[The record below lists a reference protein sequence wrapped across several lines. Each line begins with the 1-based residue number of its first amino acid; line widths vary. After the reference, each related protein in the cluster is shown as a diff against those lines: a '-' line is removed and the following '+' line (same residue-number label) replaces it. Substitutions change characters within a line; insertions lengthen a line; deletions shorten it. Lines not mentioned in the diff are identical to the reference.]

1 MSITRAEAEEIAA
14 GWARHETERRGYACT
29 PVMSEFD
36 LGYVVWTRPPDSVT
50 PIPGDGGRT
59 VIDRATGLLTTWPSV
74 PVETVAR
81 LYRERQPALAA
92 QRRTLDPSVELL
104 RNVRRHPAPTI
115 AAHLTVDGR
124 VFRARGAKGDQEIGH
139 HPLVVQHLNKVDSRT
154 KVRGCARHAELI
166 VLSDV
171 LHAHGDSLTLAEA
184 RDLLRTSVFEAFF
197 VREPD
202 DPQAGQP
209 ARLCESCVEAL
220 VDFAV
225 LPWPEL
231 GRVQP
236 MLPAALPDGIGPPG
250 DPNRFPEHITQMLLR
265 AGWLQVDR
273 VSRAE
278 LAQPKIA
285 ELEAIGHRA
294 FPAVE
299 EALIDF
305 HFLITS
311 ERGPGVRRAVRLFEL
326 TPRRAAHTTA
336 VLSDLGAVLGV
347 RLFPIGIEHHGD
359 TVLAM
364 DERGRV
370 FALDQAGEWFI
381 GETIDE
387 AVVGLLTGD
396 GPAIRLRD
404 DGTW

>member
-14 GWARHETERRGYACT
+14 GWARLETERRGYACT

-36 LGYVVWTRPPDSVT
+36 LGYVVWTRQPDSVT

-74 PVETVAR
+74 PVDTVAQ
-81 LYRERQPALAA
+81 LYRERRPALAA

-104 RNVRRHPAPTI
+104 RNIRRHPAPTT
-115 AAHLTVDGR
+115 AAQLIVNGQ

-139 HPLVVQHLNKVDSRT
+139 HPLVVQHLNNVDPRA
-154 KVRGCARHAELI
+154 KVRGSERHAEMI
-166 VLSDV
+166 VLSDA

-184 RDLLRTSVFEAFF
+184 RDLLRTSDFEAFF
-197 VREPD
+197 VREPG

-236 MLPAALPDGIGPPG
+236 MLPTDLPAGIGPPG
-250 DPNRFPEHITQMLLR
+250 DRSRFPDHIAQMLLR
-265 AGWLQVDR
+265 AGWFQVNR
-273 VSRAE
+273 FGREGLAE
-278 LAQPKIA
+278 SKIA
-285 ELEAIGHRA
+285 EIEAFGHRA

-299 EALIDF
+299 QAFVDF
-305 HFLITS
+305 HFVVTS

-326 TPRRAAHTTA
+326 TPRRAAHTTRA
-336 VLSDLGAVLGV
+336 LSGLGAVLGV

-359 TVLAM
+359 TVLAI

-370 FALDQAGEWFI
+370 FALDQGGEWFI

-387 AVVGLLTGD
+387 ALVGLLTGD